1 MLIIV
6 TLVATLVAIH
16 REEEDNMS
24 MQKSYCKQM
33 RYSGPESLAPSDA
46 TKFDVLIQ
54 MEVLAGC
61 NHGCLGCFVDKNI
74 DPAMNQMIIDR
85 AKELTD
91 GIKRTGLNLREFV
104 IGPTDFFT
112 ATNTES
118 VLNNSV
124 VQEIMRE
131 HTGARIAAPAKF
143 DLATMDKVKEIFAV
157 LDDED
162 KYRRE
167 MIIEF
172 IMPIG
177 RVEQMLNDD
186 EYFNSVME
194 KVEFFKN
201 NTPKQMD
208 WSWTLQASNVVGKK
222 IDKETY
228 NKIVQKSV
236 HEYGTIV
243 EMNPA
248 FARAPNQII
257 QRKNLFGWNDFL
269 GRVIDKDN
277 SQETVM
283 SMANLY
289 CNSINFVG
297 LTIVPGENG
306 PTTHLNVML
315 HEQAFFLGNKNLD
328 VTGLTFEEILER
340 KNELVTKGINK
351 SSKVS
356 DCADCKFAV
365 ACASRL
371 IFEAQESLNIDGC
384 VMNKDVLDQYNPTDW
399 TWNDDAMEKLG
410 AIS

>member
-1 MLIIV
+1 M
-6 TLVATLVAIH
+6 T
-16 REEEDNMS
+16 

-46 TKFDVLIQ
+46 YKFDVLIQ

-61 NHGCLGCFVDKNI
+61 DHGCLGCFVDKNI
-74 DPAMNQMIIDR
+74 DPDMNQAIINR
-85 AKELTD
+85 AKELAD
-91 GIKRTGLNLREFV
+91 GVKRTGLNLREFV

-112 ATNTES
+112 AENTKS

-124 VQEIMRE
+124 VQDIMRE

-143 DLATMDKVKEIFAV
+143 DKVSMDKLKEIFAV

-177 RVEQMLNDD
+177 RVAEMLDD
-186 EYFNSVME
+186 DDYYNEVMK

-201 NTPKQMD
+201 ETPKQMD

-228 NKIVQKSV
+228 NRIIDKSV
-236 HEYGTIV
+236 NEYETIV

-248 FARAPNQII
+248 FSRARNQII
-257 QRKNLFGWNDFL
+257 KRNNLFAWNDFL
-269 GRVIDKDN
+269 GKVVDEDN
-277 SQETVM
+277 ASETVM

-315 HEQAFFLGNKNLD
+315 HEQAFFLENKNLD
-328 VTGLTFEEILER
+328 VTGLSFEEILQR
-340 KNELVTKGINK
+340 KNELIAKGINK
-351 SSKVS
+351 STKVKDCS
-356 DCADCKFAV
+356 DCQFAI
-365 ACASRL
+365 ACANRL
-371 IFEAQESLNIDGC
+371 VFEAQESLNVNGC
-384 VMNKDVLDQYNPTDW
+384 VMNKEVLDLYNPYDF
-399 TWNDDAMEKLG
+399 TWNDDAERAM
-410 AIS
+410 A

>member
-1 MLIIV
+1 M
-6 TLVATLVAIH
+6 T
-16 REEEDNMS
+16 

-46 TKFDVLIQ
+46 YKFDVLIQ

-61 NHGCLGCFVDKNI
+61 DHGCLGCFVDKNI
-74 DPAMNQMIIDR
+74 DPDMNQAIINR
-85 AKELTD
+85 AKELAD
-91 GIKRTGLNLREFV
+91 GVKRTGLNLREFV

-112 ATNTES
+112 AENTKA
-118 VLNNSV
+118 VLNNSA
-124 VQEIMRE
+124 VQDIMRE

-143 DLATMDKVKEIFAV
+143 DKVSMEKLKEIFAV

-162 KYRRE
+162 KYRRD

-177 RVEQMLNDD
+177 RVAEMLDD
-186 EYFNSVME
+186 DDYYNEVMK

-201 NTPKQMD
+201 DTPKQMD

-228 NKIVQKSV
+228 NRIIDKSV
-236 HEYGTIV
+236 NEYETIV

-248 FARAPNQII
+248 FSRARNQLIK
-257 QRKNLFGWNDFL
+257 RHNLFAWNDFL
-269 GRVIDKDN
+269 GKVIDEKN
-277 SQETVM
+277 ASETVM

-289 CNSINFVG
+289 CNSINFIG

-315 HEQAFFLGNKNLD
+315 HEQAFFLENKNLD
-328 VTGLTFEEILER
+328 VTGLSFEEILQR
-340 KNELVTKGINK
+340 KNELVLKGINK
-351 SSKVS
+351 SSQVKDCS
-356 DCADCKFAV
+356 DCQFAI
-365 ACASRL
+365 ACANRL
-371 IFEAQESLNIDGC
+371 VFEAQDSLNVNGC
-384 VMNKDVLDQYNPTDW
+384 VMNKEVLDLYNPYDF
-399 TWNDDAMEKLG
+399 TWNDDAERAM
-410 AIS
+410 A

>member
-1 MLIIV
+1 
-6 TLVATLVAIH
+6 
-16 REEEDNMS
+16 MS

-277 SQETVM
+277 AQETVM

>member
-1 MLIIV
+1 M
-6 TLVATLVAIH
+6 T
-16 REEEDNMS
+16 

-46 TKFDVLIQ
+46 YKFDVLIQ

-61 NHGCLGCFVDKNI
+61 DHGCLGCFVDKNI
-74 DPAMNQMIIDR
+74 DPDMNQAIINR
-85 AKELTD
+85 AKELAD
-91 GIKRTGLNLREFV
+91 GVKRTGLNLREFV

-112 ATNTES
+112 AENTKA
-118 VLNNSV
+118 VLNNSA
-124 VQEIMRE
+124 VQDIMRE

-143 DLATMDKVKEIFAV
+143 DKVSMEKLKEIFAV

-162 KYRRE
+162 KYRRD

-177 RVEQMLNDD
+177 RVSEMLDD
-186 EYFNSVME
+186 DDYYNEVMK

-201 NTPKQMD
+201 DTPKQMD

-228 NKIVQKSV
+228 NRIIDKSV
-236 HEYGTIV
+236 NEYETIV

-248 FARAPNQII
+248 FSRARNQLIK
-257 QRKNLFGWNDFL
+257 RHNLFAWNDFL
-269 GRVIDKDN
+269 GKVIDEKN
-277 SQETVM
+277 ASETVM

-289 CNSINFVG
+289 CNSINFIG

-315 HEQAFFLGNKNLD
+315 HEQAFFLENKNLD
-328 VTGLTFEEILER
+328 VTGLSFEEILQR
-340 KNELVTKGINK
+340 KNELVLKGINK
-351 SSKVS
+351 SSQVKDCS
-356 DCADCKFAV
+356 DCQFAI
-365 ACASRL
+365 ACANRL
-371 IFEAQESLNIDGC
+371 VFEAQDSLNVNGC
-384 VMNKDVLDQYNPTDW
+384 VMNKEVLDLYNPYDF
-399 TWNDDAMEKLG
+399 TWNDDAERAM
-410 AIS
+410 A

>member
-1 MLIIV
+1 
-6 TLVATLVAIH
+6 
-16 REEEDNMS
+16 MS

-201 NTPKQMD
+201 DTPKQMD

-277 SQETVM
+277 AQETVM

>member
-1 MLIIV
+1 
-6 TLVATLVAIH
+6 
-16 REEEDNMS
+16 
-24 MQKSYCKQM
+24 M

-61 NHGCLGCFVDKNI
+61 DHGCLGCFVDKNI
-74 DPAMNQMIIDR
+74 DADMNQQIIDR
-85 AKELTD
+85 AKELAD
-91 GIKRTGLNLREFV
+91 GVKRTGLNLREFV

-112 ATNTES
+112 ASNTES
-118 VLNNSV
+118 VLKNET

-143 DLATMDKVKEIFAV
+143 DKVSMDKLEHIFSI
-157 LDDED
+157 LDNED
-162 KYRRE
+162 NYRRD

-177 RVEQMLNDD
+177 RIGEMLDD
-186 EYFNSVME
+186 DDYYNEVMR
-194 KVEFFKN
+194 KVDFFKH

-228 NKIVQKSV
+228 NRIIDKSV
-236 HEYGTIV
+236 NEYETIV

-248 FARAPNQII
+248 FSRAHSPLI
-257 QRKNLFGWNDFL
+257 QRKNLFGWNEFL
-269 GRVIDKDN
+269 GKVIDEN
-277 SQETVM
+277 NANETVM

-297 LTIVPGENG
+297 LTIVPGEDG

-315 HEQAFFLGNKNLD
+315 HEQAFFLRNKNLD

-340 KNELVTKGINK
+340 KNTLVAKGIHK
-351 SSKVS
+351 SSKVKDCS
-356 DCADCKFAV
+356 DCQFAV

-371 IFEAQESLNIDGC
+371 IFEAQETLNIDGC
-384 VMNKDVLDQYNPTDW
+384 VLNKDVLDHYNPFDW
-399 TWNDDAMEKLG
+399 TWNDDAEKQLKIG
-410 AIS
+410 EAV

>member
-1 MLIIV
+1 
-6 TLVATLVAIH
+6 
-16 REEEDNMS
+16 

-46 TKFDVLIQ
+46 YKFDVLIQ

-61 NHGCLGCFVDKNI
+61 DHGCLGCFVDKNI
-74 DPAMNQMIIDR
+74 DPNMNQMIIDR
-85 AKELTD
+85 AKELAD
-91 GIKRTGLNLREFV
+91 GVKRTGLNLREFV

-112 ATNTES
+112 AENTES

-143 DLATMDKVKEIFAV
+143 DKVSMEKLRHIFSI

-177 RVEQMLNDD
+177 RIKEMLDD
-186 EYFNSVME
+186 NEYYEEVMR
-194 KVEFFKN
+194 KVDFFKN
-201 NTPKQMD
+201 GTPKQMD
-208 WSWTLQASNVVGKK
+208 WSWTLQASNVVGKQ
-222 IDKETY
+222 IDKDIY
-228 NKIVQKSV
+228 NRIIERSV
-236 HEYGTIV
+236 NDYETIV

-248 FARAPNQII
+248 FSRARNQFVK
-257 QRKNLFGWNDFL
+257 RKNLFAWNDFL
-269 GRVIDKDN
+269 GRVIDEN
-277 SQETVM
+277 NANETVM

-297 LTIVPGENG
+297 LTVIPGEEG

-315 HEQAFFLGNKNLD
+315 HEQAFFLENKNLD
-328 VTGLTFEEILER
+328 VTGLSFEQILQR
-340 KNELVTKGINK
+340 KNELIAKGINK
-351 SSKVS
+351 SSKVK
-356 DCADCKFAV
+356 DCQDCQFAI
-365 ACASRL
+365 ACANRL
-371 IFEAQESLNIDGC
+371 VFEAQESLNVKGC
-384 VMNKDVLDQYNPTDW
+384 VMNKDVLDLYNPYDF
-399 TWNDDAMEKLG
+399 TWNDDAERLM
-410 AIS
+410 A

>member
-1 MLIIV
+1 
-6 TLVATLVAIH
+6 
-16 REEEDNMS
+16 MS

-46 TKFDVLIQ
+46 NKFDVLIQ

-61 NHGCLGCFVDKNI
+61 DHGCLGCFVDKNI
-74 DPAMNQMIIDR
+74 DPDMNQQIIDR
-85 AKELTD
+85 AKELAD
-91 GIKRTGLNLREFV
+91 GVKRTGLNLREFV

-112 ATNTES
+112 AKNTEY

-124 VQEIMRE
+124 VQDIMRE

-143 DLATMDKVKEIFAV
+143 DKVSMDKLKQIFAI

-177 RVEQMLNDD
+177 RVGEMLDD
-186 EYFNSVME
+186 DDYFNSVME

-201 NTPKQMD
+201 DTPKQMD

-228 NKIVQKSV
+228 NRIIDKSV
-236 HEYGTIV
+236 NEYETIV

-248 FARAPNQII
+248 FSRARSQLI
-257 QRKNLFGWNDFL
+257 QRHNLFSWNEFL
-269 GRVIDKDN
+269 GKVIDEN
-277 SQETVM
+277 NANETVM

-315 HEQAFFLGNKNLD
+315 HEQAFFLDNKNLD
-328 VTGLTFEEILER
+328 VTGLSFEEILER
-340 KNELVTKGINK
+340 KNQLVSKGINK
-351 SSKVS
+351 SSQVK
-356 DCADCKFAV
+356 DCADCQFAV
-365 ACASRL
+365 ACANRL
-371 IFEAQESLNIDGC
+371 IFEAQDSLNVNGC
-384 VMNKDVLDQYNPTDW
+384 VLNKDVLEHYNPYDF
-399 TWNDDAMEKLG
+399 TWNDDAERAM
-410 AIS
+410 A

>member
-1 MLIIV
+1 M
-6 TLVATLVAIH
+6 T
-16 REEEDNMS
+16 

-46 TKFDVLIQ
+46 YKFDVLIQ

-61 NHGCLGCFVDKNI
+61 DHGCLGCFVDKNI
-74 DPAMNQMIIDR
+74 DPDMNQAIIDR
-85 AKELTD
+85 AKELAD
-91 GIKRTGLNLREFV
+91 GVKRTGLNLREFV

-112 ATNTES
+112 AENTKA

-124 VQEIMRE
+124 VQDIMRE

-143 DLATMDKVKEIFAV
+143 DKVSMEKLKEIFAV

-177 RVEQMLNDD
+177 RVAEMLDD
-186 EYFNSVME
+186 DDYYNEVMK

-201 NTPKQMD
+201 ETPKQMD

-228 NKIVQKSV
+228 NRIIDKSV
-236 HEYGTIV
+236 NEYETIV

-248 FARAPNQII
+248 FSRARNQII
-257 QRKNLFGWNDFL
+257 KRNNLFSWNDFL
-269 GRVIDKDN
+269 GKVIDEN
-277 SQETVM
+277 NASETVM

-297 LTIVPGENG
+297 LTIVPGKHG

-315 HEQAFFLGNKNLD
+315 HEQAFFLENVNLD
-328 VTGLTFEEILER
+328 VTGLSFEEILQH
-340 KNELVTKGINK
+340 KNQLVAKGINR
-351 SSKVS
+351 SSQVK
-356 DCADCKFAV
+356 DCADCQFAI
-365 ACASRL
+365 ACANRL
-371 IFEAQESLNIDGC
+371 VFEAQTSLNVNGC
-384 VMNKDVLDQYNPTDW
+384 VMNKDVLELYNPYDF
-399 TWNDDAMEKLG
+399 TWNDDAERAM
-410 AIS
+410 A

>member
-1 MLIIV
+1 M
-6 TLVATLVAIH
+6 T
-16 REEEDNMS
+16 

-74 DPAMNQMIIDR
+74 DPAMNQQIIDR
-85 AKELTD
+85 AKELAD
-91 GIKRTGLNLREFV
+91 GVKRTGLNLREFV

-118 VLNNSV
+118 VLNNPT

-143 DLATMDKVKEIFAV
+143 DLATMERVQEIFNI

-162 KYRRE
+162 KFRRE

-172 IMPIG
+172 IMPIS
-177 RVEQMLNDD
+177 RVSQMLDDD
-186 EYFNSVME
+186 EYYNEVMR

-228 NKIVQKSV
+228 NRIIQRSV
-236 HEYGTIV
+236 NDYETIV

-248 FARAPNQII
+248 FSRANSEIV
-257 QRKNLFGWNDFL
+257 QRKNLFSWNEFL
-269 GRVIDKDN
+269 GKVIDEDN
-277 SQETVM
+277 ATETVM
-283 SMANLY
+283 SMAHLY
-289 CNSINFVG
+289 CNSINFIG
-297 LTIVPGENG
+297 ITIVPGENG

-315 HEQAFFLGNKNLD
+315 HEQAFFLKNKNLD
-328 VTGLTFEEILER
+328 VTGLTFEQILDR

-351 SSKVS
+351 SSKVK
-356 DCADCKFAV
+356 DCSDCKFAV
-365 ACASRL
+365 ACANRL
-371 IFEAQESLNIDGC
+371 VFEAQESLNVNGC
-384 VMNKDVLDQYNPTDW
+384 VLNKEVLEHYNPYDF
-399 TWNDDAMEKLG
+399 TWNDDAMKKLG
-410 AIS
+410 AA

>member
-1 MLIIV
+1 M
-6 TLVATLVAIH
+6 T
-16 REEEDNMS
+16 

-46 TKFDVLIQ
+46 YKFDVLIQ

-61 NHGCLGCFVDKNI
+61 DHGCLGCFVDKNI
-74 DPAMNQMIIDR
+74 DPDMNQAIINR
-85 AKELTD
+85 AKELAD
-91 GIKRTGLNLREFV
+91 GVKRTGLNLREFV

-112 ATNTES
+112 AENTKS

-124 VQEIMRE
+124 VQDIMRE

-143 DLATMDKVKEIFAV
+143 DKVSMEKLKEIFAV

-162 KYRRE
+162 KYRRD

-177 RVEQMLNDD
+177 RVAEMLDD
-186 EYFNSVME
+186 DDYYNEVMK

-201 NTPKQMD
+201 DTPKQMD

-228 NKIVQKSV
+228 NRIIDKSV
-236 HEYGTIV
+236 NEYETIV

-248 FARAPNQII
+248 FSRARNQLIK
-257 QRKNLFGWNDFL
+257 RHNLFAWNDFL
-269 GRVIDKDN
+269 GKVVDKDN
-277 SQETVM
+277 ASETVM

-289 CNSINFVG
+289 CNSINFIG
-297 LTIVPGENG
+297 LTVVPGENG

-315 HEQAFFLGNKNLD
+315 HEQAFFLENKNLD
-328 VTGLTFEEILER
+328 VTGLSFEEILQR
-340 KNELVTKGINK
+340 KNELVLKDINK
-351 SSKVS
+351 SSQVKDCS
-356 DCADCKFAV
+356 DCQFAI
-365 ACASRL
+365 ACANRL
-371 IFEAQESLNIDGC
+371 VFEAQDSLNVNGC
-384 VMNKDVLDQYNPTDW
+384 VMNKEVLDLYNPYDF
-399 TWNDDAMEKLG
+399 TWNDDAERAM
-410 AIS
+410 A

>member
-1 MLIIV
+1 
-6 TLVATLVAIH
+6 
-16 REEEDNMS
+16 

-46 TKFDVLIQ
+46 YKFDVLIQ

-61 NHGCLGCFVDKNI
+61 DHGCLGCFVDKNI
-74 DPAMNQMIIDR
+74 DPDMNQAIINR
-85 AKELTD
+85 AKELAD
-91 GIKRTGLNLREFV
+91 GVKRTGLNLREFV

-112 ATNTES
+112 AENTKA
-118 VLNNSV
+118 VLNNSA
-124 VQEIMRE
+124 VQDIMRD

-143 DLATMDKVKEIFAV
+143 DKVSMEKLKEIFAV

-162 KYRRE
+162 KYRRD

-177 RVEQMLNDD
+177 RVAEMLDD
-186 EYFNSVME
+186 DDYYNEVMK

-201 NTPKQMD
+201 DTPKQMD

-228 NKIVQKSV
+228 NRIIDKSV
-236 HEYGTIV
+236 NEYETIV

-248 FARAPNQII
+248 FSRARNQII
-257 QRKNLFGWNDFL
+257 KRNNLFSWNDFL
-269 GRVIDKDN
+269 GKVIDEDN
-277 SQETVM
+277 ASETVM

-297 LTIVPGENG
+297 LTIVPGKHG

-315 HEQAFFLGNKNLD
+315 HEQAFFLENVNLD
-328 VTGLTFEEILER
+328 VTGLSFEEILQH
-340 KNELVTKGINK
+340 KNALVAKGINR
-351 SSKVS
+351 SSQVK
-356 DCADCKFAV
+356 DCADCQFAI
-365 ACASRL
+365 ACANRL
-371 IFEAQESLNIDGC
+371 VFEAQTSLNVNGC
-384 VMNKDVLDQYNPTDW
+384 VMNKDVLELYNPYDF
-399 TWNDDAMEKLG
+399 TWNDDAERAM
-410 AIS
+410 A

>member
-1 MLIIV
+1 
-6 TLVATLVAIH
+6 
-16 REEEDNMS
+16 
-24 MQKSYCKQM
+24 M

-46 TKFDVLIQ
+46 SKFDVLIQ

-61 NHGCLGCFVDKNI
+61 DHGCLGCFVDKNI
-74 DPAMNQMIIDR
+74 DPDMNQQIIDR
-85 AKELTD
+85 AKELAD
-91 GIKRTGLNLREFV
+91 GVKRTGLNLREFV

-143 DLATMDKVKEIFAV
+143 DKVSMDKLKQIFAI

-177 RVEQMLNDD
+177 RVGEMLDD
-186 EYFNSVME
+186 DDYFNSVME

-201 NTPKQMD
+201 DTPKQMD

-228 NKIVQKSV
+228 NRIIDKSV
-236 HEYGTIV
+236 NEYETIV

-248 FARAPNQII
+248 FSRARSQLI
-257 QRKNLFGWNDFL
+257 QRHNLFSWNEFL
-269 GRVIDKDN
+269 GKVIDEN
-277 SQETVM
+277 NANETVM

-315 HEQAFFLGNKNLD
+315 HEQAFFLDNKSLD
-328 VTGLTFEEILER
+328 VTGLSFEEILER
-340 KNELVTKGINK
+340 KNQLVSKGINK
-351 SSKVS
+351 SSQVK
-356 DCADCKFAV
+356 DCADCQFAV

-371 IFEAQESLNIDGC
+371 IFEAQESLNVNGC
-384 VMNKDVLDQYNPTDW
+384 VLNKEVLDLYNPYDF
-399 TWNDDAMEKLG
+399 TWNDDAERAM
-410 AIS
+410 A

>member
-1 MLIIV
+1 M
-6 TLVATLVAIH
+6 T
-16 REEEDNMS
+16 

-46 TKFDVLIQ
+46 IKFDVLIQ
-54 MEVLAGC
+54 MEVLSGC
-61 NHGCLGCFVDKNI
+61 NHGCLGCFVNKNL
-74 DPAMNQMIIDR
+74 DPNMNQAIIDR
-85 AKELTD
+85 AKELAD
-91 GIKRTGLNLREFV
+91 GVKRTGLNLREFV

-112 ATNTES
+112 ASNTES
-118 VLNNSV
+118 VLKNET

-143 DLATMDKVKEIFAV
+143 DHATMERVEKIFEI

-162 KYRRE
+162 KYRRD

-177 RVEQMLNDD
+177 RIDEMLYDKD
-186 EYFNSVME
+186 YYDSVME

-201 NTPKQMD
+201 KTPKQMD

-228 NKIVQKSV
+228 NKIIEKSV
-236 HEYGTIV
+236 NDYETIV

-248 FARAPNQII
+248 FSRAHNQLV
-257 QRKNLFGWNDFL
+257 QRNNLFAWNDFL
-269 GRVIDKDN
+269 GKVIDEDN
-277 SQETVM
+277 SQKTVM

-297 LTIVPGENG
+297 LTVVPGENG

-315 HEQAFFLGNKNLD
+315 HEQAFFLKNKSLD
-328 VTGLTFEEILER
+328 VTGLTFEEILTR
-340 KNELVTKGINK
+340 KNELVLKGINK
-351 SSKVS
+351 SATVK
-356 DCADCKFAV
+356 DCSDCKFAV
-365 ACASRL
+365 ACANRL
-371 IFEAQESLNIDGC
+371 VFEAQDSLNVNGC
-384 VMNKDVLDQYNPTDW
+384 VLNKEVLDYYNPYDF
-399 TWNDDAMEKLG
+399 TWNDDALKHIKNG
-410 AIS
+410 VNS

>member
-1 MLIIV
+1 
-6 TLVATLVAIH
+6 
-16 REEEDNMS
+16 MS

-112 ATNTES
+112 ATNTKS

-277 SQETVM
+277 AQETVM

-289 CNSINFVG
+289 CNSINFIG

>member
-1 MLIIV
+1 M
-6 TLVATLVAIH
+6 T
-16 REEEDNMS
+16 

-46 TKFDVLIQ
+46 YKFDVLIQ

-61 NHGCLGCFVDKNI
+61 DHGCLGCFVDKNI
-74 DPAMNQMIIDR
+74 DPDMNQAIINR
-85 AKELTD
+85 AKELAD
-91 GIKRTGLNLREFV
+91 GVKRTGLNLREFV

-112 ATNTES
+112 AENTKA
-118 VLNNSV
+118 VLNNSA
-124 VQEIMRE
+124 VQDIMRE

-143 DLATMDKVKEIFAV
+143 DKVSMEKLKEIFAV

-162 KYRRE
+162 KYRRD

-177 RVEQMLNDD
+177 RVAEMLDD
-186 EYFNSVME
+186 DDYYNEVMK

-201 NTPKQMD
+201 DTPKQMD

-228 NKIVQKSV
+228 NKIIDKSV
-236 HEYGTIV
+236 NEYETIV

-248 FARAPNQII
+248 FSRARNQLIK
-257 QRKNLFGWNDFL
+257 RNNLFAWNDFL
-269 GRVIDKDN
+269 GKVIDEDN
-277 SQETVM
+277 ASETVM

-315 HEQAFFLGNKNLD
+315 HEQAFFLENKNLD
-328 VTGLTFEEILER
+328 VTGLSFEEILQR
-340 KNELVTKGINK
+340 KNELVLKGINK
-351 SSKVS
+351 SSQVKDCS
-356 DCADCKFAV
+356 DCQFAI
-365 ACASRL
+365 ACANRL
-371 IFEAQESLNIDGC
+371 VFEAQDSLNVNGC
-384 VMNKDVLDQYNPTDW
+384 VMNKEVLDLYNPYDF
-399 TWNDDAMEKLG
+399 TWNDDAERAM
-410 AIS
+410 A

>member
-1 MLIIV
+1 M
-6 TLVATLVAIH
+6 T
-16 REEEDNMS
+16 

-46 TKFDVLIQ
+46 YKFDVLIQ

-61 NHGCLGCFVDKNI
+61 DHGCLGCFVDKNI
-74 DPAMNQMIIDR
+74 DPDMNQAIINR
-85 AKELTD
+85 AKELAD
-91 GIKRTGLNLREFV
+91 GVKRTGLNLREFV

-112 ATNTES
+112 AENTKS

-124 VQEIMRE
+124 VQDIMRE

-143 DLATMDKVKEIFAV
+143 DKVSMEKLKEIFAV

-162 KYRRE
+162 KFRRE

-177 RVEQMLNDD
+177 RVAEMLDD
-186 EYFNSVME
+186 DDYYNEVMK

-201 NTPKQMD
+201 ETPKQMD

-228 NKIVQKSV
+228 NRIIDKSV
-236 HEYGTIV
+236 NEYETIV

-248 FARAPNQII
+248 FSRARNQII
-257 QRKNLFGWNDFL
+257 KRNNLFAWNDFL
-269 GRVIDKDN
+269 GKVVDEDN
-277 SQETVM
+277 ASETVM

-315 HEQAFFLGNKNLD
+315 HEQAFFLENKNLD
-328 VTGLTFEEILER
+328 VTGLSFEEILQR
-340 KNELVTKGINK
+340 KNELIAKGINK
-351 SSKVS
+351 STKVKDCS
-356 DCADCKFAV
+356 DCQFAI
-365 ACASRL
+365 ACANRL
-371 IFEAQESLNIDGC
+371 VFEAQESLNVNGC
-384 VMNKDVLDQYNPTDW
+384 VMNKEVLDLYNPYDF
-399 TWNDDAMEKLG
+399 TWNDDAERAM
-410 AIS
+410 A